1 MFFKNKKAE
10 TSWSLIVIVALVAV
24 VGIALMATNGS
35 LTGKATAAP
44 GTGTSLTKNIDVANA
59 CNAKLNGGAQ
69 LAKAGASAAT
79 VDDAALDCLKSA
91 GGSAS
96 GGQCDVGAD
105 NCCNTFALDS
115 DPDCTSILDT
125 FDLLDA
131 NSYPTGEYFTVT
143 NDAQVIASA
152 GAGGGVVCAKD
163 QVDFCFINY
172 PGKGCELGSCIQK
185 NIMDTC
191 VGLSIAPRLK
201 CNIGRL

>member
-35 LTGKATAAP
+35 LTGKATAS
-44 GTGTSLTKNIDVANA
+44 GTRTITEDVALANA
-59 CNAKLNGGAQ
+59 CNAKLNGDGAQ
-69 LAKAGASAAT
+69 LAKAGTRAA
-79 VDDAALDCLKSA
+79 VDDAALNCIQSA
-91 GGSAS
+91 GGSS
-96 GGQCDVGAD
+96 SEGQCDVGAD
-105 NCCNTFALDS
+105 NCCNTFALNS
-115 DPDCTSILDT
+115 DPDCTSVLDT

>member
-79 VDDAALDCLKSA
+79 VDDAALDCL
-91 GGSAS
+91 GS
-96 GGQCDVGAD
+96 
-105 NCCNTFALDS
+105 
-115 DPDCTSILDT
+115 
-125 FDLLDA
+125 
-131 NSYPTGEYFTVT
+131 
-143 NDAQVIASA
+143 
-152 GAGGGVVCAKD
+152 
-163 QVDFCFINY
+163 
-172 PGKGCELGSCIQK
+172 
-185 NIMDTC
+185 
-191 VGLSIAPRLK
+191 
-201 CNIGRL
+201 